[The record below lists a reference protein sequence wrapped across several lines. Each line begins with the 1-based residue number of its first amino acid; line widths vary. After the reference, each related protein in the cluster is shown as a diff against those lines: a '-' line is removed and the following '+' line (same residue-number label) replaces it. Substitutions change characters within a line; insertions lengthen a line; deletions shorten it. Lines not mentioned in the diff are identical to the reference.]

1 MDQQTERHIP
11 LEADPPAEVVLTYS
25 GDAPQEVVL
34 TYEIPLPPGWC
45 PVVVQPAAR
54 PRSRRGRRRRRWWK
68 TALAILLSAALV
80 AGLGLGVGYVVI
92 RMARS
97 TVQNDWDGGYYGEW
111 DEDYQPGPTRIAT
124 YPTGGD
130 VRIQPLESHSAS
142 ALTPQ
147 EIYQQVNPS
156 VVAVVTYSSYQAASG
171 TGVIVSEDGYIV
183 TNFHVVEG
191 GESCYILLY
200 SGLQYEA
207 KLVGYDE
214 ENDLAVLK
222 VEAEGLPA
230 AEFGSSDMLT
240 VGDKAYAI
248 GNPLGLELR
257 GTLTD
262 GIISA
267 INRDVDV
274 DGTTMTLIQ
283 TNAALNSGNSGGP
296 LINASGQVVGIN
308 TIKMVA
314 SYADEAAVEGL
325 GFAIPS
331 STVAH
336 IVNSL
341 IATGE
346 VAPQPVLGI
355 TVMGMVTLPDGN
367 TGVQVIEV
375 TEGLG
380 GDLAGVQAGDVIVSA
395 DGESVSTNS
404 DVLRIRR
411 RYTTGEEIPMV
422 IYRDGEY
429 LEVSVL
435 LMAPVDAAA

>member
-1 MDQQTERHIP
+1 M
-11 LEADPPAEVVLTYS
+11 
-25 GDAPQEVVL
+25 
-34 TYEIPLPPGWC
+34 
-45 PVVVQPAAR
+45 
-54 PRSRRGRRRRRWWK
+54 
-68 TALAILLSAALV
+68 
-80 AGLGLGVGYVVI
+80 
-92 RMARS
+92 
-97 TVQNDWDGGYYGEW
+97 
-111 DEDYQPGPTRIAT
+111 
-124 YPTGGD
+124 
-130 VRIQPLESHSAS
+130 
-142 ALTPQ
+142 
-147 EIYQQVNPS
+147 
-156 VVAVVTYSSYQAASG
+156 
-171 TGVIVSEDGYIV
+171 
-183 TNFHVVEG
+183 
-191 GESCYILLY
+191 
-200 SGLQYEA
+200 
-207 KLVGYDE
+207 
-214 ENDLAVLK
+214 
-222 VEAEGLPA
+222 
-230 AEFGSSDMLT
+230 
-240 VGDKAYAI
+240 
-248 GNPLGLELR
+248 
-257 GTLTD
+257 
-262 GIISA
+262 
-267 INRDVDV
+267 
-274 DGTTMTLIQ
+274 
-283 TNAALNSGNSGGP
+283 
-296 LINASGQVVGIN
+296 VGIN

-346 VAPQPVLGI
+346 VEPQPVLGI